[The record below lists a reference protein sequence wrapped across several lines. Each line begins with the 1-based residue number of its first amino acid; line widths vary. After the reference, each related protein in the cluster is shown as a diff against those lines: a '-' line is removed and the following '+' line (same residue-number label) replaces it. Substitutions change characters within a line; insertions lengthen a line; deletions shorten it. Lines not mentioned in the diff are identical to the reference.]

1 MKNPLKCPQSETFSR
16 QSGKWTQ
23 HFKDNRNHMSH
34 VPWELNEPISDS
46 QHKAIAQSIAVFQ
59 LGENSEGNSFLR
71 AGKAY
76 AQRTGDFEYL
86 AALELFIKEEQNH
99 SATLGRFMEQQNI
112 PTIKKEWTDST
123 FRFLR
128 KIAGL
133 NVCITVLITAEIIAA
148 VYYRALGQSTN
159 SKVLRAI
166 CGQILIDEA
175 HHLQFQASTLAKE
188 RLSWHPLKRWAF
200 VQLHRI
206 VLAGTIL
213 VVWKEHRSV
222 YRAGNFSFFQW
233 VSMTWAVLED
243 VLLTIQTGMTL
254 GEGGEYGLPIP
265 SQTPTTR
272 FPGLPSL
279 ADGQHRSPLGL
290 NRAATH
296 SSFIP
301 LKDARGLQEVVGL
314 LE

>member
-1 MKNPLKCPQSETFSR
+1 MKDTFEQRHSEAFSR
-16 QSGKWTQ
+16 QSAKWLQ
-23 HFKDNRNHMSH
+23 HFQQNRNHMSH
-34 VPWELNEPISDS
+34 VPWETDEPISDS
-46 QHKAIAQSIAVFQ
+46 QRQAISKSIAVFQ

-76 AQRTGDFEYL
+76 AERTGDKQYL
-86 AALELFIKEEQNH
+86 AALDLFIKEEQSH
-99 SATLGRFMEQQNI
+99 SATLGQFMDQQDI
-112 PTIKKEWTDST
+112 PKIQKEWTDST

-148 VYYRALGQSTN
+148 VYYRALGQATN

-175 HHLQFQASTLAKE
+175 HHLQFQASTLAKD
-188 RLSWHPLKRWAF
+188 RMSWHPIKRWLF

-206 VLAGTIL
+206 VLAATIL

-243 VLLTIQTGMTL
+243 VLLTIQL
-254 GEGGEYGLPIP
+254 GTKQDESGEYELPVP
-265 SQTPTTR
+265 SQTATTR

-279 ADGQHRSPLGL
+279 ADLPNGSHRGEQVQVH
-290 NRAATH
+290 A
-296 SSFIP
+296 SFFP
-301 LKDARGLQEVVGL
+301 PKQAQRLQEVVGL